1 MQCPRCNDKLE
12 NIVEYITEDEDY
24 IFTRQYYCSNCK
36 SGLTEHFDKVGLFRS
51 EWIDFN
57 V

>member
-1 MQCPRCNDKLE
+1 MQCPRCNYKLE